1 MAFKQY
7 FAGLLSAAVKA
18 RAFVGQP
25 EERLPVVVVRLGER
39 VLRGEAGADAAVKE
53 QKPPPWKYM
62 TMGCFLAGD
71 HGGGRE
77 VQSGGEAGEWIDGY
91 VVVGDAGVGVNTG
104 GDRFCV
110 EEALHAAV
118 ADEGQ
123 DLNLYFFDEAGRG
136 GCGGDERAVNDRST
150 GSLASPSPNSDD
162 ADEVVVDSGEQ
173 SLSLVD
179 TLIRSGSIDL
189 VAVDCE
195 TLNGLIGTRPTSL
208 HDRARDSKDEESR
221 DRDYDVAA
229 LASNLSQEFRY
240 SIYGNDDIEDAHGSL
255 ERDDEDVYF
264 DDESAE
270 VVISSLRLGDDQ
282 DSSSLF
288 TNSNWFAFEDERAVN
303 DRSTG
308 SLASPSPNSDDAD
321 EVVVGESEDLA
332 DKMASLQFSGSKC
345 DDTQEMNSIC
355 LGNGPV
361 NEPNETSGNLSPSE
375 CEKPLEWVEWRETVD
390 LINENGANTA
400 SSAPNG
406 DFEIEAFDSKHDNGW
421 ASDKTDN
428 QEFNCDSP
436 QSNDVISSAS
446 QSVSPLVV
454 NNIPS
459 MVPMESGHEK
469 LVKNK
474 DE

>member
-1 MAFKQY
+1 MGDAHMALQV
-7 FAGLLSAAVKA
+7 AALVPKSELDGGMGDA
-18 RAFVGQP
+18 HMALQ
-25 EERLPVVVVRLGER
+25 VRLIS
-39 VLRGEAGADAAVKE
+39 
-53 QKPPPWKYM
+53 Q
-62 TMGCFLAGD
+62 
-71 HGGGRE
+71 
-77 VQSGGEAGEWIDGY
+77 
-91 VVVGDAGVGVNTG
+91 
-104 GDRFCV
+104 
-110 EEALHAAV
+110 
-118 ADEGQ
+118 
-123 DLNLYFFDEAGRG
+123 
-136 GCGGDERAVNDRST
+136 
-150 GSLASPSPNSDD
+150 
-162 ADEVVVDSGEQ
+162 DSGEQ
-173 SLSLVD
+173 ALSLVD
-179 TLIRSGSIDL
+179 TLVRSGSID
-189 VAVDCE
+189 VVVVDCE
-195 TLNGLIGTRPTSL
+195 NTEWVDWHAGVLVKRNAMENIHNWACGRPTSL

-221 DRDYDVAA
+221 DRDYDVAV

-240 SIYGNDDIEDAHGSL
+240 SIYGNDDIEDARGSL

>member
-1 MAFKQY
+1 MIKHYESVEDSPEVHANTAEVLCAITMY
-7 FAGLLSAAVKA
+7 APPGFAAKICSPSQLSHGSVVIAN
-18 RAFVGQP
+18 P
-25 EERLPVVVVRLGER
+25 ETVNGMLQCLGELLKLLDVTASEV
-39 VLRGEAGADAAVKE
+39 VLPTTYGYL
-53 QKPPPWKYM
+53 KPPLGKHRLKP
-62 TMGCFLAGD
+62 TISAQ
-71 HGGGRE
+71 GRSPPRIGNIGHLTSIANKL
-77 VQSGGEAGEWIDGY
+77 VQAANTSRLIQTHLQENTEWVDWH
-91 VVVGDAGVGVNTG
+91 AGVLVKRNAM
-104 GDRFCV
+104 
-110 EEALHAAV
+110 ENIHNWA
-118 ADEGQ
+118 
-123 DLNLYFFDEAGRG
+123 
-136 GCGGDERAVNDRST
+136 CG
-150 GSLASPSPNSDD
+150 
-162 ADEVVVDSGEQ
+162 
-173 SLSLVD
+173 
-179 TLIRSGSIDL
+179 
-189 VAVDCE
+189 
-195 TLNGLIGTRPTSL
+195 RPTSL

-221 DRDYDVAA
+221 DRDYDVAV

-240 SIYGNDDIEDAHGSL
+240 SIYGNDDIEDARGSL